1 MGYEKATFVAYLQ
14 VVLLKWSTD
23 TYWKLNG
30 YPALSILCPPK
41 SATPKTGTEYSIPP
55 FTYVASQTLD
65 GIVAQP
71 DKRTAQIIIK
81 VFMVSSPIFG

>member
-30 YPALSILCPPK
+30 YPALSIL
-41 SATPKTGTEYSIPP
+41 
-55 FTYVASQTLD
+55 
-65 GIVAQP
+65 
-71 DKRTAQIIIK
+71 
-81 VFMVSSPIFG
+81 